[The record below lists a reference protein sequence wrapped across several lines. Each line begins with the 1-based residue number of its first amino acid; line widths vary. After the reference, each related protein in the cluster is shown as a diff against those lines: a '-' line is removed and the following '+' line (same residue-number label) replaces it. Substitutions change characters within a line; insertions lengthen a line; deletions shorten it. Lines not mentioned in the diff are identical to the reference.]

1 MKNLNRL
8 MKAALAGV
16 SVGIF
21 LTAMALPAEGEK
33 SRISYESIIR
43 DIPYDAWQRYGC
55 YILAGLGIM
64 IFEGF
69 LVVWLLRRQRLS
81 QRKNEQSEASF
92 KAFFDLA
99 PYACAVNDMDG
110 HYLITNQSFC
120 RQVGYSEQELL
131 GHTGF
136 ELGLLSDKESSRK
149 VFEELTRTG
158 EAIGK
163 EAIATSKGGEVLHAL
178 YSSRIIEL
186 GPRKVILSIT
196 VDITER
202 KRAEK
207 ALMKSEAKLHEEQK
221 FRRLLL
227 DASPAFIVAIGFDG
241 KTLMMN
247 PSLLAA
253 LEYTAEEIVETDYLT
268 SFIPEEDREML
279 SEVFRKIVTEGKATV
294 NENRIRGR
302 SGRTFLVEW
311 HGRTVSGEEAG
322 SGFFVGVGIDITERK
337 RTEEALR
344 QNERRLSFAISA
356 TFDAVWEWNLVT
368 NETYYSP
375 RWYEMLGYADK
386 QFSMTFEAFRQLC
399 HPDDYQPTIDRIQMM
414 LESRG
419 NIGYQAEFRMRA
431 QDGSWLWI
439 LGRGNVRERD
449 ATGKPL
455 SLSGTNTNITERK
468 RVEAVLRESEE
479 RNRRITQCVPD
490 LVWTIDLSGRFTYA
504 NASVERT
511 HGWTVEEVMKLTFRE
526 MVTPRQALKAAAMF
540 EDDVRKAMEPHYDHN
555 SIRTLESEELRKDG
569 SVFWAEVNAAFLWSD
584 DGKPMGIIGITRNIT
599 ERKRA
604 EEALRRSDAEIRQL
618 NAELELRVSD
628 RTAQLQ
634 KANQE
639 LESFSYSV
647 SHDLRTPLRH
657 IAGYVNLLN
666 AHAGA
671 ALDEEG
677 HRLLGNVAEASK
689 RMGRLIDDLLTF
701 SRISRAQMRLGLISM
716 NQLVEECRQELAPDL
731 KERRIEWVIPALPE
745 VPGDRAL
752 IKQVLLNLLGNAV
765 KYTRKRA
772 DARIEVGFE
781 MKESEWQFNV
791 RDNGIGFNMKYVS
804 KLFGVFQRLHSDAE
818 FEGTG
823 IGLANVR
830 RVILR
835 HGGRTWAEGEIN
847 RGAVFCFTLPRNA
860 TTNG

>member
-1 MKNLNRL
+1 
-8 MKAALAGV
+8 
-16 SVGIF
+16 
-21 LTAMALPAEGEK
+21 
-33 SRISYESIIR
+33 
-43 DIPYDAWQRYGC
+43 
-55 YILAGLGIM
+55 
-64 IFEGF
+64 
-69 LVVWLLRRQRLS
+69 
-81 QRKNEQSEASF
+81 
-92 KAFFDLA
+92 
-99 PYACAVNDMDG
+99 
-110 HYLITNQSFC
+110 
-120 RQVGYSEQELL
+120 
-131 GHTGF
+131 
-136 ELGLLSDKESSRK
+136 
-149 VFEELTRTG
+149 
-158 EAIGK
+158 
-163 EAIATSKGGEVLHAL
+163 
-178 YSSRIIEL
+178 
-186 GPRKVILSIT
+186 
-196 VDITER
+196 
-202 KRAEK
+202 
-207 ALMKSEAKLHEEQK
+207 
-221 FRRLLL
+221 
-227 DASPAFIVAIGFDG
+227 
-241 KTLMMN
+241 
-247 PSLLAA
+247 
-253 LEYTAEEIVETDYLT
+253 
-268 SFIPEEDREML
+268 
-279 SEVFRKIVTEGKATV
+279 
-294 NENRIRGR
+294 
-302 SGRTFLVEW
+302 
-311 HGRTVSGEEAG
+311 
-322 SGFFVGVGIDITERK
+322 
-337 RTEEALR
+337 
-344 QNERRLSFAISA
+344 
-356 TFDAVWEWNLVT
+356 
-368 NETYYSP
+368 
-375 RWYEMLGYADK
+375 
-386 QFSMTFEAFRQLC
+386 
-399 HPDDYQPTIDRIQMM
+399 
-414 LESRG
+414 
-419 NIGYQAEFRMRA
+419 
-431 QDGSWLWI
+431 
-439 LGRGNVRERD
+439 
-449 ATGKPL
+449 
-455 SLSGTNTNITERK
+455 
-468 RVEAVLRESEE
+468 
-479 RNRRITQCVPD
+479 
-490 LVWTIDLSGRFTYA
+490 
-504 NASVERT
+504 
-511 HGWTVEEVMKLTFRE
+511 
-526 MVTPRQALKAAAMF
+526 
-540 EDDVRKAMEPHYDHN
+540 
-555 SIRTLESEELRKDG
+555 LRKDG